1 MRRLLSGSASLVL
14 APGCLSLSLGL
25 SGGLSLLLLLL
36 LSRGLP
42 FSLTLLLHLLLPH
55 HVLLLSGGLP
65 LSLTLLLDLL
75 LSHQVLLLSGSLLFS
90 LALLAEL
97 VLASRIL
104 LCSLLPGLPALFG
117 LLSSLSLLLLLSS
130 RGLLTLEPPLLAP
143 GVELCILVSRPGG
156 PLSLRLL
163 SRLLLCIGL
172 LLLPELP
179 HLAPGTPVA
188 LRRPL
193 GQCLDVQ
200 LPISINSTLAG
211 SGRRDRRYAVHR

>member
-1 MRRLLSGSASLVL
+1 MLNELLPQA
-14 APGCLSLSLGL
+14 
-25 SGGLSLLLLLL
+25 LLF
-36 LSRGLP
+36 LSRL
-42 FSLTLLLHLLLPH
+42 F
-55 HVLLLSGGLP
+55 
-65 LSLTLLLDLL
+65 
-75 LSHQVLLLSGSLLFS
+75 GSLLR
-90 LALLAEL
+90 LLN
-97 VLASRIL
+97 L
-104 LCSLLPGLPALFG
+104 L
-117 LLSSLSLLLLLSS
+117 LSLLLLLSS